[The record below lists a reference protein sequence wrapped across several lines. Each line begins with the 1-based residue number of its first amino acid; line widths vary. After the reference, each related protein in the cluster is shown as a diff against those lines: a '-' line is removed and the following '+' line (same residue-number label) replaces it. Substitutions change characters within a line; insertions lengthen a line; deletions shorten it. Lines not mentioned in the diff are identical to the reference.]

1 MTRTYGRWW
10 RRRGAA
16 AARRSIRCSRSARR
30 GTARRRRRSG
40 RPHLRRPRGRIYDW
54 SGGTRAVSSGAGY
67 LAIDLGASSGRV
79 VLGTLDGDVMHLEE
93 LHRFTTPL
101 LDRNRHLYWDIESMW
116 VEILSGVAKSFDT
129 GVAIRSIS
137 VDAWAVDYVPL
148 DLHGAALRRPYS
160 YRDPRTL
167 GRMETAIELAGGAE
181 ALYERTGIQFLSL
194 NTLPQVVADIRDEP
208 GVVWDTATR
217 LLIAEYFLFR
227 LSGVAVAEATN
238 ASTTQLVDART
249 GEWARDLIAGI
260 GDDAARWPRIV
271 SPRTVLGPLRP
282 ELLPRGV
289 SSPPTVIACCAH
301 DTASAVAAV
310 PASGE
315 RSWGFISSGTWSL
328 VGMELDAPVL
338 TAAAREHSFTNE
350 AGLDGTI
357 RFLKNRAG
365 MWVLEECRREW
376 EEQGTRYTHESL
388 FRAAAES
395 PSLGATIDLNA
406 PEFAGRGEMPR
417 KVVDACVARGLDAPT
432 SHGGM
437 VRLILESLAASHA
450 AAMDELEAVTGSR
463 VEDVHIVGGGSRND
477 LLNQLTAD
485 RTGRRVLAGPEE
497 ATVLGNLLVQ
507 ARALGDLPS
516 GVTVRDAARRSARIT
531 DYHSRHSAPH
541 GSAASFAL

>member
-1 MTRTYGRWW
+1 
-10 RRRGAA
+10 
-16 AARRSIRCSRSARR
+16 
-30 GTARRRRRSG
+30 
-40 RPHLRRPRGRIYDW
+40 
-54 SGGTRAVSSGAGY
+54 VSSAAGY

-101 LDRNRHLYWDIESMW
+101 LDRNRHLYWDLDAMW

-129 GVAIRSIS
+129 GVSIRSIS
-137 VDAWAVDYVPL
+137 VDSWAVDYVPL
-148 DLHGAALRRPYS
+148 DQKGAPLRRPYS
-160 YRDPRTL
+160 YRDPRTM
-167 GRMETAIELAGGAE
+167 GRMEAAIEVAGGAE

-194 NTLPQVVADIRDEP
+194 NTLPQVLADVRDEP
-208 GVVWDTATR
+208 GLVWDTATR

-238 ASTTQLVDART
+238 ASTTQLVDAQT
-249 GEWARDLIAGI
+249 GEWARALIEAI
-260 GDDAARWPRIV
+260 GDDVKRWPRIV
-271 SPRTVLGPLRP
+271 PPGTVLGALLP
-282 ELLPRGV
+282 ELVPRGV
-289 SSPPTVIACCAH
+289 MSPPMVLACCAH

-310 PASGE
+310 PATGE
-315 RSWGFISSGTWSL
+315 RPWAFISSGTWSL
-328 VGMELDAPVL
+328 VGMELDAPIL

-376 EEQGTRYTHESL
+376 EEQGTRYTHEAI
-388 FRAAAES
+388 FRAATDS
-395 PSLGATIDLNA
+395 PSIGATIDLNA
-406 PEFAGRGEMPR
+406 PEFSGRGEMVR
-417 KVVDACVARGLDAPT
+417 KVIDACRAGGIEPPV
-432 SHGGM
+432 SHAGI

-450 AAMDELEAVTGSR
+450 AALGELETVTGAR

-477 LLNQLTAD
+477 LLNQLTAN

-507 ARALGDLPS
+507 ARTLGDLPS
-516 GVTVRDAARRSARIT
+516 GVTVRDAAHRSARVT
-531 DYHSRHSAPH
+531 EYHSLHGAPH
-541 GSAASFAL
+541 RSAASFAL